1 MVTGATIAEKKPE
14 EQADRTDSFIATW
27 WQKALVEAQASV
39 VHSSQ
44 KSRTRTTLL
53 ERVEQETHQRWSALT
68 LNIPLR
74 EDNDEQ
80 NEAQKLVPERIGR
93 ENDEQ

>member
-1 MVTGATIAEKKPE
+1 MVIGATIAEKKPE

-27 WQKALVEAQASV
+27 WQKALVEAQAYV

-53 ERVEQETHQRWSALT
+53 ERVEQETHQCWCALT

-80 NEAQKLVPERIGR
+80 NEA
-93 ENDEQ
+93 